1 MPKLPFP
8 PPPKL
13 NPAPKRPGEGNG
25 KTSPLDTAAEAGIS
39 AVDWIDERT
48 QLSGAARWLM
58 YRKVPK
64 GTNWFY
70 TLGTATMF
78 AFLNQAVTGVFLAMY
93 YDPSPT
99 RAYESARYI
108 TNEAFLGEF
117 VRGMHKWG
125 SSVMVILIFL
135 HMARTFFFGAYKYP
149 RELNWVIGVV
159 LVILTFVMALTGYLL
174 PFDQRS
180 LWATVVANNI
190 TASGPLVGPYL
201 GDFLRAGPEFGATTL
216 SRFYS
221 IHMLLVPGRS
231 PRSSGRTCTSW
242 PSSGPRR
249 RRGCAPRSTRSSSRS
264 ARDSASLLGRRCR
277 RAPRRVLAMNKV
289 EKEAYLREY
298 SVLKAQGKPF
308 FPYAVAKDGLM
319 ACVVMLAIILLS
331 LTLGAE
337 LGPKADPTT
346 TTYTP
351 RPEWY
356 FFFLFELLR
365 VIKPPSLVALA
376 TIGIPTI
383 CMILL
388 FLLPFYDRGPER
400 RPERRPIA
408 TTAGIFVIA
417 AMGYLTYL
425 GAAAGPPTQIDEP
438 TPARIKA
445 MGPEMLA
452 KYEKGKQ
459 VVAQSGCLACHKI
472 GENGNSGPGPPLT
485 EIGSRLP
492 SQAIARTLVN
502 PTAPMP
508 SFVGLQKTSP
518 DKFDA
523 LVTYVSQLKG

>member
-1 MPKLPFP
+1 M
-8 PPPKL
+8 
-13 NPAPKRPGEGNG
+13 N
-25 KTSPLDTAAEAGIS
+25 
-39 AVDWIDERT
+39 
-48 QLSGAARWLM
+48 
-58 YRKVPK
+58 
-64 GTNWFY
+64 
-70 TLGTATMF
+70 
-78 AFLNQAVTGVFLAMY
+78 
-93 YDPSPT
+93 
-99 RAYESARYI
+99 RA
-108 TNEAFLGEF
+108 
-117 VRGMHKWG
+117 
-125 SSVMVILIFL
+125 
-135 HMARTFFFGAYKYP
+135 
-149 RELNWVIGVV
+149 
-159 LVILTFVMALTGYLL
+159 
-174 PFDQRS
+174 
-180 LWATVVANNI
+180 
-190 TASGPLVGPYL
+190 
-201 GDFLRAGPEFGATTL
+201 
-216 SRFYS
+216 
-221 IHMLLVPGRS
+221 
-231 PRSSGRTCTSW
+231 
-242 PSSGPRR
+242 
-249 RRGCAPRSTRSSSRS
+249 
-264 ARDSASLLGRRCR
+264 
-277 RAPRRVLAMNKV
+277 

-298 SVLKAQGKPF
+298 SILKAQGKPF

-319 ACVVMLAIILLS
+319 ACVVMLVIILMS

-408 TTAGIFVIA
+408 MTAAIFTIA

-438 TPARIKA
+438 TPARIEA
-445 MGPEMLA
+445 MGPQMLA
-452 KYEKGKQ
+452 EYEKGKQ

-472 GENGNSGPGPPLT
+472 GENGNAGPGPPLT
-485 EIGSRLP
+485 EIGARLP

-508 SFVGLQKTSP
+508 SFAGLEKSSP